1 MTIFEINALFLS
13 IKIGLLSTLF
23 ILLPGIFL
31 GWILAKKSFFGK
43 TILDSI
49 VHLPLVIPPIGVGYI
64 LLIMF
69 GKNGSIGSFL
79 FENFN
84 INLSF
89 SWVGAAIACSV
100 MSFPLMVRP
109 IRVLMEAQD
118 KRIDEAAR
126 TLGAS
131 ELKIFL
137 SITLPLAYPGILAGL
152 VLSFARSIG
161 EFGATIAF
169 VGNIPGE
176 TQTLPLALWT
186 LIETSNSSNEIIRL
200 GLISVCLS
208 LVALL
213 IATNIEKKFLEKLKN
228 KKKLNFIY

>member
-89 SWVGAAIACSV
+89 SWIGAAIACSV

-152 VLSFARSIG
+152 VLSFARSIE

-228 KKKLNFIY
+228 KKN

>member
-1 MTIFEINALFLS
+1 MTDFEINALLLS
-13 IKIGLLSTLF
+13 IKIGILST
-23 ILLPGIFL
+23 ILILVPGIFM
-31 GWILAKKSFFGK
+31 GWVLAKKNFFGK
-43 TILDSI
+43 IIVDSLI
-49 VHLPLVIPPIGVGYI
+49 HLPLVIPPIGIGYI
-64 LLIMF
+64 LLIIF
-69 GKNGSIGSFL
+69 GKNSFLGNFL

-89 SWVGAAIACSV
+89 SWICAALAFSI

-118 KRIDEAAR
+118 KKLDEAAR

-186 LIETSNSSNEIIRL
+186 LIETSNSNNEIIRL

-208 LVALL
+208 LLALL
-213 IATNIEKKFLEKLKN
+213 ISTSIEKTFLDKLKN
-228 KKKLNFIY
+228 GKK

>member
-1 MTIFEINALFLS
+1 MTDFEINALLLS
-13 IKIGLLSTLF
+13 IKIGILST
-23 ILLPGIFL
+23 ILILVPGIFI
-31 GWILAKKSFFGK
+31 GWVLAKKNFFGK
-43 TILDSI
+43 TIVDSLI
-49 VHLPLVIPPIGVGYI
+49 HLPLVIPPIGIGYI
-64 LLIMF
+64 LLIIF
-69 GKNGSIGSFL
+69 GKNSFLGNFL

-89 SWVGAAIACSV
+89 SWIGAALACSI

-118 KRIDEAAR
+118 IKLDDAAR

-186 LIETSNSSNEIIRL
+186 LIETSNSNNEIIRL

-208 LVALL
+208 LLALL
-213 IATNIEKKFLEKLKN
+213 ISTSIEKTFLDKLKN
-228 KKKLNFIY
+228 GKK

>member
-23 ILLPGIFL
+23 ILLPGIFV
-31 GWILAKKSFFGK
+31 GWILAKKSFFVK

-69 GKNGSIGSFL
+69 GKNGLIGSFL

-186 LIETSNSSNEIIRL
+186 LIETSNNSNEIIRL

-228 KKKLNFIY
+228 KKN

>member
-1 MTIFEINALFLS
+1 MTDFEINALLLS
-13 IKIGLLSTLF
+13 IKIGILST
-23 ILLPGIFL
+23 ILILVPGIFM
-31 GWILAKKSFFGK
+31 GWVLAKKNFFGK
-43 TILDSI
+43 IIVDSLI
-49 VHLPLVIPPIGVGYI
+49 HLPLVIPPIGIGYI
-64 LLIMF
+64 LLIIF
-69 GKNGSIGSFL
+69 GKNSFLGNFL

-89 SWVGAAIACSV
+89 SWIGAALACSI

-118 KRIDEAAR
+118 KKLDDAAR

-186 LIETSNSSNEIIRL
+186 LIETSNSNNEIIRL

-213 IATNIEKKFLEKLKN
+213 ISTSIEKTFLDKLKN
-228 KKKLNFIY
+228 GKK

>member
-1 MTIFEINALFLS
+1 MTDFEINALLLS
-13 IKIGLLSTLF
+13 IKIGILST
-23 ILLPGIFL
+23 ILILVPGIFM
-31 GWILAKKSFFGK
+31 GWVLAKKNFFGK
-43 TILDSI
+43 TIVDSLI
-49 VHLPLVIPPIGVGYI
+49 HLPLVIPPIGIGYI
-64 LLIMF
+64 LLIIF
-69 GKNGSIGSFL
+69 GKNSFLGNFL

-89 SWVGAAIACSV
+89 SWIGAALACSI

-118 KRIDEAAR
+118 KTLDEAAR

-186 LIETSNSSNEIIRL
+186 LIETSNSNNEIIRL

-213 IATNIEKKFLEKLKN
+213 ISTSIEKTFLDKLKN
-228 KKKLNFIY
+228 GKK

>member
-1 MTIFEINALFLS
+1 MTDFEINALLLS
-13 IKIGLLSTLF
+13 IKIGILST
-23 ILLPGIFL
+23 ILILVPGIFM
-31 GWILAKKSFFGK
+31 GWVLAKKNFFGK
-43 TILDSI
+43 IIVDSLI
-49 VHLPLVIPPIGVGYI
+49 HLPLVIPPIGIGYI
-64 LLIMF
+64 LLIIF
-69 GKNGSIGSFL
+69 GKNSFLGNFL

-89 SWVGAAIACSV
+89 SWIGAALACSI

-118 KRIDEAAR
+118 KKLDEAAR

-176 TQTLPLALWT
+176 TKTLPLALWT
-186 LIETSNSSNEIIRL
+186 LIETSNSNNEIIRL

-208 LVALL
+208 LLALL
-213 IATNIEKKFLEKLKN
+213 ISTSIEKTFLDKLKN
-228 KKKLNFIY
+228 GKK

>member
-69 GKNGSIGSFL
+69 GKNGTIGSFL

-186 LIETSNSSNEIIRL
+186 LIETSNNSNEIIRL

-228 KKKLNFIY
+228 KKN

>member
-1 MTIFEINALFLS
+1 MTDFEINALLLS
-13 IKIGLLSTLF
+13 IKIGILST
-23 ILLPGIFL
+23 ILILVPGIFI
-31 GWILAKKSFFGK
+31 GWVLAKKNFFGK
-43 TILDSI
+43 TIVDSLI
-49 VHLPLVIPPIGVGYI
+49 HLPLVIPPIGIGYI
-64 LLIMF
+64 LLIIF
-69 GKNGSIGSFL
+69 GKNSFLGNFL

-89 SWVGAAIACSV
+89 SWIGAALACSI

-118 KRIDEAAR
+118 KKLDEAAR

-186 LIETSNSSNEIIRL
+186 LIETSNSNNEIIRL

-208 LVALL
+208 LLALL
-213 IATNIEKKFLEKLKN
+213 ISTSIEKKNLDKLKN
-228 KKKLNFIY
+228 GKK

>member
-1 MTIFEINALFLS
+1 MTDFEINALLLS
-13 IKIGLLSTLF
+13 IKIGILST
-23 ILLPGIFL
+23 ILILVPGIFM
-31 GWILAKKSFFGK
+31 GWVLAKKNFFGK
-43 TILDSI
+43 IIVDSLI
-49 VHLPLVIPPIGVGYI
+49 HLPLVIPPIGIGYI
-64 LLIMF
+64 LLIIF
-69 GKNGSIGSFL
+69 GKNSFLGNFL

-89 SWVGAAIACSV
+89 SWIGAALACSI

-118 KRIDEAAR
+118 IKLDDAAR

-186 LIETSNSSNEIIRL
+186 LIETSNSNNEIIRL

-213 IATNIEKKFLEKLKN
+213 ISTSIEKTFLDKLKN
-228 KKKLNFIY
+228 GKKIN

>member
-1 MTIFEINALFLS
+1 MTDFEINALFLS
-13 IKIGLLSTLF
+13 LKIGMLSTLL
-23 ILLPGIFL
+23 IILPGIFV
-31 GWILAKKSFFGK
+31 GWILAKKNFLGK
-43 TILDSI
+43 TIIDSFI
-49 VHLPLVIPPIGVGYI
+49 HLPLVIPPIGIGYI

-69 GKNGSIGSFL
+69 GKNSFLGNFL

-89 SWVGAAIACSV
+89 SWVGAALACSI

-118 KRIDEAAR
+118 KKIDDAAR
-126 TLGAS
+126 VLGAS
-131 ELKIFL
+131 EFKIFL

-186 LIETSNSSNEIIRL
+186 LIETSNSNNEIIRL
-200 GLISVCLS
+200 GLISVFLS
-208 LVALL
+208 LLALL
-213 IATNIEKKFLEKLKN
+213 IATNIEKTFLDKLKN
-228 KKKLNFIY
+228 GKIN

>member
-1 MTIFEINALFLS
+1 LTDFEINALLLS
-13 IKIGLLSTLF
+13 IKIGILST
-23 ILLPGIFL
+23 ILILVPGIFM
-31 GWILAKKSFFGK
+31 GWVLAKKNFFGK
-43 TILDSI
+43 IIVDSLI
-49 VHLPLVIPPIGVGYI
+49 HLPLVIPPIGIGYI
-64 LLIMF
+64 LLIIF
-69 GKNGSIGSFL
+69 GKNSFLGNFL

-84 INLSF
+84 ISLSF
-89 SWVGAAIACSV
+89 SWIGAALACSI

-118 KRIDEAAR
+118 KKLDEAAR

-186 LIETSNSSNEIIRL
+186 LIETSNSNNEIIRL

-208 LVALL
+208 LLALL
-213 IATNIEKKFLEKLKN
+213 ISTSIEKTFLDKLKN
-228 KKKLNFIY
+228 GKK

>member
-1 MTIFEINALFLS
+1 MTDFEINALLLS
-13 IKIGLLSTLF
+13 IKIGILST
-23 ILLPGIFL
+23 ILILVPGIFM
-31 GWILAKKSFFGK
+31 GWVLAKKNFFGK
-43 TILDSI
+43 IIVDSLI
-49 VHLPLVIPPIGVGYI
+49 YLPLVIPPIGIGYI
-64 LLIMF
+64 LLIIF
-69 GKNGSIGSFL
+69 GKNSFLGNFL

-89 SWVGAAIACSV
+89 SWIGAALACSI

-118 KRIDEAAR
+118 KKLDEAAR

-186 LIETSNSSNEIIRL
+186 LIETSNSNNEIIRL

-208 LVALL
+208 LLALL
-213 IATNIEKKFLEKLKN
+213 ISTSIEKTFLDKLKN
-228 KKKLNFIY
+228 GKK

>member
-1 MTIFEINALFLS
+1 MTDFEINALLLS
-13 IKIGLLSTLF
+13 IKIGILST
-23 ILLPGIFL
+23 ILILVPGIFM
-31 GWILAKKSFFGK
+31 GWALAKKNFFGK
-43 TILDSI
+43 IIVDSLI
-49 VHLPLVIPPIGVGYI
+49 HLPLVIPPIGIGYI
-64 LLIMF
+64 LLIIF
-69 GKNGSIGSFL
+69 GKNSFLGNFL

-89 SWVGAAIACSV
+89 SWIGAALACSI

-118 KRIDEAAR
+118 KKLDEAAR

-186 LIETSNSSNEIIRL
+186 LIETSNSNNEIIRL

-208 LVALL
+208 LLALL
-213 IATNIEKKFLEKLKN
+213 ISTSIEKTFLDKLKN
-228 KKKLNFIY
+228 GKK

>member
-23 ILLPGIFL
+23 ILLPGIFV
-31 GWILAKKSFFGK
+31 GWILAKKAFFGK

-186 LIETSNSSNEIIRL
+186 LIETSNNSNEIIRL

-228 KKKLNFIY
+228 KKN

>member
-1 MTIFEINALFLS
+1 
-13 IKIGLLSTLF
+13 
-23 ILLPGIFL
+23 
-31 GWILAKKSFFGK
+31 
-43 TILDSI
+43 
-49 VHLPLVIPPIGVGYI
+49 
-64 LLIMF
+64 
-69 GKNGSIGSFL
+69 
-79 FENFN
+79 
-84 INLSF
+84 
-89 SWVGAAIACSV
+89 
-100 MSFPLMVRP
+100 
-109 IRVLMEAQD
+109 
-118 KRIDEAAR
+118 AAR

-186 LIETSNSSNEIIRL
+186 LIETSNSNNEIIRL

-208 LVALL
+208 LLALL
-213 IATNIEKKFLEKLKN
+213 ISTSIEKTFLDKLKN
-228 KKKLNFIY
+228 GKK

>member
-1 MTIFEINALFLS
+1 LTDFEINALLLS
-13 IKIGLLSTLF
+13 IKIGILST
-23 ILLPGIFL
+23 ILILVPGIFM
-31 GWILAKKSFFGK
+31 GWVLAKKNFFGK
-43 TILDSI
+43 IIVDSLI
-49 VHLPLVIPPIGVGYI
+49 HLPLVIPPIGIGYI
-64 LLIMF
+64 LLIIF
-69 GKNGSIGSFL
+69 GKNSFLGNFL

-89 SWVGAAIACSV
+89 SWIGAALACSI

-118 KRIDEAAR
+118 KKLDEAAR

-186 LIETSNSSNEIIRL
+186 LIETSNSNNEIIRL
-200 GLISVCLS
+200 GLISICLS
-208 LVALL
+208 LLALL
-213 IATNIEKKFLEKLKN
+213 ISTSIEKTFLDKLKN
-228 KKKLNFIY
+228 GKK

>member
-1 MTIFEINALFLS
+1 MTDFEINALLLS
-13 IKIGLLSTLF
+13 IKIGILST
-23 ILLPGIFL
+23 ILILVPGIFM
-31 GWILAKKSFFGK
+31 GWVLAKKNFFGK
-43 TILDSI
+43 IIVDSLI
-49 VHLPLVIPPIGVGYI
+49 HLPLVIPPIGIGYI
-64 LLIMF
+64 LLIIF
-69 GKNGSIGSFL
+69 GKNSFLGNFL

-89 SWVGAAIACSV
+89 SWIGAALACSI

-118 KRIDEAAR
+118 KKLDEAAR

-137 SITLPLAYPGILAGL
+137 SITLPLAYPGILAVL
-152 VLSFARSIG
+152 VLSFARCIG

-186 LIETSNSSNEIIRL
+186 LIETSNSNNEIIRL

-208 LVALL
+208 LLALL
-213 IATNIEKKFLEKLKN
+213 ISTSIEKTFLDKLKN
-228 KKKLNFIY
+228 GKK

>member
-23 ILLPGIFL
+23 ILLPGIFV

-49 VHLPLVIPPIGVGYI
+49 IHLPLVIPPIGVGYI

-186 LIETSNSSNEIIRL
+186 LIETSNNSNEIIRL

-228 KKKLNFIY
+228 KKN

>member
-23 ILLPGIFL
+23 ILLPGIFV

-69 GKNGSIGSFL
+69 GKNGTIGSFL

-186 LIETSNSSNEIIRL
+186 LIETSNNSNEIIRL

-228 KKKLNFIY
+228 KKN

>member
-1 MTIFEINALFLS
+1 MTDFEINALLLS
-13 IKIGLLSTLF
+13 IKIGILST
-23 ILLPGIFL
+23 ILILVPGIFM
-31 GWILAKKSFFGK
+31 GWVLAKKNFFGK
-43 TILDSI
+43 IIVDSLI
-49 VHLPLVIPPIGVGYI
+49 HLPLVIPPIGIGYI
-64 LLIMF
+64 LLIIF
-69 GKNGSIGSFL
+69 GKNSFLGNFL

-84 INLSF
+84 ISLSF
-89 SWVGAAIACSV
+89 SWIGAALACSI

-118 KRIDEAAR
+118 KKLDDAAR

-186 LIETSNSSNEIIRL
+186 LIETSNSNNEIIRL

-213 IATNIEKKFLEKLKN
+213 ISTSIEKTFLDKLKN
-228 KKKLNFIY
+228 GKK

>member
-1 MTIFEINALFLS
+1 MTDFEINALLLS
-13 IKIGLLSTLF
+13 IKIGILST
-23 ILLPGIFL
+23 ILILVPGIFM
-31 GWILAKKSFFGK
+31 GWVLAKKNFFGK
-43 TILDSI
+43 IIVDSLI
-49 VHLPLVIPPIGVGYI
+49 HLPLVIPPIGIGYI
-64 LLIMF
+64 LLIIF
-69 GKNGSIGSFL
+69 GKNSFLGNFL

-89 SWVGAAIACSV
+89 SWIGAALACSI

-118 KRIDEAAR
+118 KKLDEAAR

-186 LIETSNSSNEIIRL
+186 LIETSNSNNEIIRL

-208 LVALL
+208 LLALL
-213 IATNIEKKFLEKLKN
+213 ISTSIEKTFLDKLKN
-228 KKKLNFIY
+228 GKK

>member
-1 MTIFEINALFLS
+1 MTDFEINALLLS
-13 IKIGLLSTLF
+13 IKIGILST
-23 ILLPGIFL
+23 ILILVPGIL
-31 GWILAKKSFFGK
+31 MGWVLAKKNFFGK
-43 TILDSI
+43 IIVDSLI
-49 VHLPLVIPPIGVGYI
+49 HLPLVIPPIGIGYI
-64 LLIMF
+64 LLIIF
-69 GKNGSIGSFL
+69 GKNSFLGNFL

-89 SWVGAAIACSV
+89 SWIGAALACSI

-118 KRIDEAAR
+118 KKLDEAAR

-186 LIETSNSSNEIIRL
+186 LIETSNSNNEIIRL

-208 LVALL
+208 LLALL
-213 IATNIEKKFLEKLKN
+213 ISTSIEKTFLDKLKN
-228 KKKLNFIY
+228 GKK

>member
-23 ILLPGIFL
+23 ILLPGIFV

-69 GKNGSIGSFL
+69 GKNGLIGSFL

-186 LIETSNSSNEIIRL
+186 LIETSNNSNEIIRL

-228 KKKLNFIY
+228 KKN

>member
-1 MTIFEINALFLS
+1 LTIFEINALFLS

-23 ILLPGIFL
+23 ILLPGIFV
-31 GWILAKKSFFGK
+31 GWILAKKAFFGK

-69 GKNGSIGSFL
+69 GKNGTIGSFL

-228 KKKLNFIY
+228 KKN

>member
-1 MTIFEINALFLS
+1 MTDFEISALLLS
-13 IKIGLLSTLF
+13 IKIGILST
-23 ILLPGIFL
+23 ILILVPGIFI
-31 GWILAKKSFFGK
+31 GWVLAKKNFFGK
-43 TILDSI
+43 TIVDSLI
-49 VHLPLVIPPIGVGYI
+49 HLPLVIPPIGIGYI
-64 LLIMF
+64 LLIIF
-69 GKNGSIGSFL
+69 GKNSFLGNFL

-89 SWVGAAIACSV
+89 SWIGAALACSI

-118 KRIDEAAR
+118 KKLDEAAR

-186 LIETSNSSNEIIRL
+186 LIETSNSNNEIIRL

-213 IATNIEKKFLEKLKN
+213 ISTSIEKTFLDKLKN
-228 KKKLNFIY
+228 GKK